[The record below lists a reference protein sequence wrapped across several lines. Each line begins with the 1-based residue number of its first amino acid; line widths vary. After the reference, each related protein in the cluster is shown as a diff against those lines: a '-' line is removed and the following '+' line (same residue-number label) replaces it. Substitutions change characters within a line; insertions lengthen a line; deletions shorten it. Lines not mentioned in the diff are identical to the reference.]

1 MKKYMKV
8 LGLVG
13 GAVGAV
19 AATLASG
26 GSITVAILV
35 GVGALTTGASGLY
48 LPQPGKKTAGPG
60 QAVDD
65 EIPKDLR
72 KPGAR

>member
-1 MKKYMKV
+1 MSKWMKV

-26 GSITVAILV
+26 GTTTVAILV
-35 GVGALTTGASGLY
+35 GLGALTTGASGLY
-48 LPQPGKKTAGPG
+48 LPPPKKSAGKG
-60 QAVDD
+60 QAVD
-65 EIPKDLR
+65 EESPR
-72 KPGAR
+72 NPRQP